1 MIETRLNEAEVE
13 RVVKG
18 LAPDVV
24 RIRFNFGR
32 DWSDDAALYFRVVL
46 SDAASQRDR
55 LAEITAKVR
64 ERLINELGLPVSEP
78 ISYFRFRSESEQAQ
92 LKSELWA

>member
-1 MIETRLNEAEVE
+1 MIDTRVNEAEVE
-13 RVVKG
+13 RVAKG

-32 DWSDDAALYFRVVL
+32 DWSDDAALYFRVTL
-46 SDAASQRDR
+46 SDAASRRER
-55 LAEITAKVR
+55 LAEVTAKVR
-64 ERLINELGLPVSEP
+64 ERLINELGLPESEP

-92 LKSELWA
+92 LMEQSWA